1 VEVEC
6 SHRKKVPLGNMPGAW
21 GPWTAVRFSN
31 EEARDRFFLAVA
43 SNADDGWGAEPA
55 LEDGLGAWVRWR
67 PRQFLGLNDIAYAH
81 GGRIVVTVAQ
91 HWVM

>member
-1 VEVEC
+1 M
-6 SHRKKVPLGNMPGAW
+6 GNTPGSW
-21 GPWTAVRFSN
+21 GPWTAVRFPN

-67 PRQFLGLNDIAYAH
+67 PRQFLDLNDIAHAC
-81 GGRIVVTVAQ
+81 GGRILVTVVKR
-91 HWVM
+91 WRM